1 MDEHGLI
8 KARQRQR
15 KFTRRAAAAA
25 REAGGPE
32 PTEDEIVEA
41 VKTTRETVYR
51 ERYGIGSS
59 PGCPDVSALVPAEE
73 QGEGSDG

>member
-1 MDEHGLI
+1 MDERGLI

-32 PTEDEIVEA
+32 PTEDEIVDA
-41 VKTTRETVYR
+41 VKTTRAPFR
-51 ERYGIGSS
+51 AAR
-59 PGCPDVSALVPAEE
+59 
-73 QGEGSDG
+73 